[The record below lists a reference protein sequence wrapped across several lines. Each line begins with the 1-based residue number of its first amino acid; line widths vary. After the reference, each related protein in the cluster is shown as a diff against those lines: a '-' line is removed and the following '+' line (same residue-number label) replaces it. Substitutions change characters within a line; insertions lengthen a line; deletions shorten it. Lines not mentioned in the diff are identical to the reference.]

1 MAIDMNVDVGS
12 LVKGLFSKK
21 DSEGGAKSPPSPYA
35 KIILAVVGVIL
46 LSGAYVYFVY
56 LPTQEEIRIK
66 NEKISQIDMLK
77 FEIQTLTSEIETA
90 QSELSIAQK
99 EYDRRTNLF
108 HTDKEL
114 EDLYGQIS
122 LLAMQNQLLITKIEK
137 GIERPVFGEGS
148 CSSNNTAD
156 DFNNE
161 GDFVEEEQY
170 YEDDESTQLLKV
182 GYYEFVVNLEISG
195 NYSKYTNFRNGLAQL
210 KKIIN
215 INKETIVVEAEASNG
230 IVKIAS
236 AIATY
241 RLPKDESEQ
250 CASPNQEFNYEN

>member
-1 MAIDMNVDVGS
+1 MALDMNIDVGS
-12 LVKGLFSKK
+12 LFKGLFSKK
-21 DSEGGAKSPPSPYA
+21 GSKGGAKAPSSPHTKTA
-35 KIILAVVGVIL
+35 LAIVVVFALI
-46 LSGAYVYFVY
+46 GAYVYFIY
-56 LPTQEEIRIK
+56 LPTQEDLRIK
-66 NEKISQIDMLK
+66 NEKISQIDM
-77 FEIQTLTSEIETA
+77 IRVEIESLSSQIEEA
-90 QSELSIAQK
+90 QNKLTLAQK

-122 LLAMQNQLLITKIEK
+122 LLAMQNQLMITKIEK
-137 GIERPVFGEGS
+137 GVEKPIFGEGS
-148 CSSNNTAD
+148 CNMDNNED
-156 DFNNE
+156 NFNNE
-161 GDFVEEEQY
+161 EEFVNEEEFF
-170 YEDDESTQLLKV
+170 DEEQTQLQKV

-215 INKETIVVEAEASNG
+215 INKETIVVESESNNG
-230 IVKIAS
+230 NVKISS

-250 CASPNQEFNYEN
+250 CVDANQEFEYEN